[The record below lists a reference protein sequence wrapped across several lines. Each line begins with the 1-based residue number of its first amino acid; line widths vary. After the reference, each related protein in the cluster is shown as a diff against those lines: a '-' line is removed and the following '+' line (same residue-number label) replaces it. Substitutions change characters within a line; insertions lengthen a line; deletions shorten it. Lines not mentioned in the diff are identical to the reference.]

1 MAKKLLLADDSQTI
15 HRVLELTFAEEDF
28 EIISAYNGNEAL
40 EKLKEVKPDLVITDV
55 NMPEMDGYQV
65 CQNIK
70 NDPETSHI
78 PVILLKGTFEP
89 FDEAKATACQNDGI
103 IAKPFQTKNII
114 KTVKDILS
122 TMQPS
127 GEEELLAEE
136 EKEETEEEAPMDLSQ
151 PPAFSQAESPEIIT
165 EEQETISPE
174 EEQIITEQEDM
185 VQPEAPPEGEMEQ
198 IKETVADVPE
208 LESLTEEEILGLEE
222 PSEGEILLED
232 ISTEQTEEEHE
243 TLDTGLEEEKAAL
256 DEAAAEESM
265 EEEPFLQTEDITE
278 EEPAPAAAEPLEL
291 TEEEIIAE
299 KKALGFESTQKEEPQ
314 TSDQDEITEAPDI
327 EQTPFDEGLV
337 EKIANKVIEK
347 LSSETVEKIAWEVV
361 PDMAERIIKKAI
373 SEIKKT

>member
-40 EKLKEVKPDLVITDV
+40 EKLKEMKPDLVITDV

-65 CQNIK
+65 CQQIK

-89 FDEAKATACQNDGI
+89 FDEAKADACHNDGI

-127 GEEELLAEE
+127 GEEDLLAEE
-136 EKEETEEEAPMDLSQ
+136 VEETGEETPMDLSQ
-151 PPAFSQAESPEIIT
+151 PPVFSHTESPEIIT
-165 EEQETISPE
+165 EEQEMISPE
-174 EEQIITEQEDM
+174 EEQIITEEEDM
-185 VQPEAPPEGEMEQ
+185 LQPEAPPVVEMEH
-198 IKETVADVPE
+198 IKETAAYVPE

-222 PSEGEILLED
+222 TSEGEILLED
-232 ISTEQTEEEHE
+232 ISTEKPEEEDE
-243 TLDTGLEEEKAAL
+243 TLEAGFEEEVAALEET
-256 DEAAAEESM
+256 AAEESM
-265 EEEPFLQTEDITE
+265 KEEPFLETEDIIE
-278 EEPAPAAAEPLEL
+278 EEAAPIATEPLEL
-291 TEEEIIAE
+291 TEEEILAE
-299 KKALGFESTQKEEPQ
+299 KKALGFEYTQMEEPQ
-314 TSDQDEITEAPDI
+314 LSAQVETTEAPHI
-327 EQTPFDEGLV
+327 EQAPLDEELV

-347 LSSETVEKIAWEVV
+347 LSSETVEKIAWEIV

-373 SEIKKT
+373 NEIKKT

>member
-40 EKLKEVKPDLVITDV
+40 EKLKELKPDLVITDV

-65 CQNIK
+65 CQHIK

-89 FDEAKATACQNDGI
+89 FDEAKADACHNDGI

-127 GEEELLAEE
+127 GEEELLSEE
-136 EKEETEEEAPMDLSQ
+136 VEETEEEAPMDLSQ
-151 PPAFSQAESPEIIT
+151 PPVFSQAESPEIIT
-165 EEQETISPE
+165 EEQEMISPE
-174 EEQIITEQEDM
+174 EEQIITEEEDM
-185 VQPEAPPEGEMEQ
+185 LQPEAPPVVEMEH
-198 IKETVADVPE
+198 IKETVTGVPE

-222 PSEGEILLED
+222 SSEGEILLED
-232 ISTEQTEEEHE
+232 ISTEKTEEKDEILE
-243 TLDTGLEEEKAAL
+243 AGLEEEVTAL
-256 DEAAAEESM
+256 EETAAEEPM
-265 EEEPFLQTEDITE
+265 KEESFLETEDISE
-278 EEPAPAAAEPLEL
+278 EEPAPVATEPLEL
-291 TEEEIIAE
+291 TEEEILAE
-299 KKALGFESTQKEEPQ
+299 KKALGFEYTQMEEAQPSAQ
-314 TSDQDEITEAPDI
+314 TEMTEAPHI
-327 EQTPFDEGLV
+327 EQAPLDEELV

-347 LSSETVEKIAWEVV
+347 LSSETVEKIAWEIV

-373 SEIKKT
+373 NEIKKT